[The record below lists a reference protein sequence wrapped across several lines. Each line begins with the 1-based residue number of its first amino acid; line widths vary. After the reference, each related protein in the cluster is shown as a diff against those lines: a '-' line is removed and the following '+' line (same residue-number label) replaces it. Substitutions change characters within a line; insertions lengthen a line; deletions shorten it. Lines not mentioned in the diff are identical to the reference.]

1 MQNSNSILAKLLA
14 NENITVLQGN
24 FRTAYFDLSKRTLG
38 LPVYKQYT
46 QDVTNLMIGHEV
58 GHALFT
64 PFDGW
69 HDSDKKYEFPRSFIN
84 VVEDIR
90 IERMIQTKYPGLVSV
105 FKRGYKTL
113 VDEDFFGTSGRDL
126 QTYAL
131 IDRINIKAKL
141 ADLATIEFSNEESPL
156 VDQAFAV
163 KTFEDVLVS
172 CQAIYDFMKSTADE
186 KPPETNFDSLLEED
200 EEEMSQDD
208 SESLE
213 GSEPEI
219 SDQEANSQSIP
230 QDMDMSEDDS
240 NDDKAQEAIQNDDY
254 SDDQFESET
263 DLSFRRN
270 ETNLVDESVDID
282 TYVSKLSRVQADRM
296 TIDYEAVSAS
306 REKTSSRYPE
316 LYSDLR
322 AEFQI
327 EYDAFYDESKKITA
341 VLAKEFEMRKA
352 AYRSQR
358 SRTSRSGV
366 LNTSKLHN
374 YKFSDDIFKS
384 LTVIA
389 DDKSHGM
396 IMMIDYSGSMSSII
410 NSVIKQTLNLAFF
423 CKKVNIPFKVFGF
436 TNSNDVIDD
445 DVAAGHLGPFLYTSS
460 TAVFE
465 LLNSSLKPKE
475 FDKAAFDLYF
485 YSKIETQPI
494 TSVYERLGSTPL
506 NQALLGMEYIID
518 DFRKSTNVQKMNFVL
533 LTDGAAQRMNVNA
546 GENFTPPSSFARMG
560 RRILMKTKNNYEF
573 NIKYETT
580 GATISILEAYRKDG
594 INTIGFFLAE
604 SAYDFR
610 GAVWSAEKDKYTP
623 DSLMREYRKKYNSQK
638 FITFDNTI
646 GYDRYF
652 IVKGDSKSLNTDI
665 DELDIDADASQSQIN
680 KSFMKFANSKKAN
693 RILASQF
700 AQIIA

>member
-1 MQNSNSILAKLLA
+1 MQNSKSILAKLLA

-141 ADLATIEFSNEESPL
+141 ADLVYIEFSNEEIPL

-186 KPPETNFDSLLEED
+186 KLPETDFDSLLEED

-213 GSEPEI
+213 GSEPET
-219 SDQEANSQSIP
+219 SDQEANPQSTP

-270 ETNLVDESVDID
+270 ETNLIDESVDID

-306 REKTSSRYPE
+306 REKKASSYPE

-396 IMMIDYSGSMSSII
+396 IMMIDYSGSMSSVI

-436 TNSNDVIDD
+436 TNSSDAIDD
-445 DVAAGHLGPFLYTSS
+445 DVAAEHLGPFLWTRS

-465 LLNSSLKPKE
+465 LLNSSLKTKE

-485 YSKIETQPI
+485 YSKNQTQPI
-494 TSVYERLGSTPL
+494 ASVYERLGSTPL
-506 NQALLGMEYIID
+506 NEALLGMEYIID

>member
-1 MQNSNSILAKLLA
+1 MQNSKSILAKLLA

-90 IERMIQTKYPGLVSV
+90 IERMIQTKYPGLVSI

-141 ADLATIEFSNEESPL
+141 ADLATIEFSNEEFPL

-186 KPPETNFDSLLEED
+186 KLPETDFDSLLEED

-213 GSEPEI
+213 GSEPET
-219 SDQEANSQSIP
+219 SDQEANPQSTP
-230 QDMDMSEDDS
+230 QDMDMSEDD
-240 NDDKAQEAIQNDDY
+240 NDDDKAQAQEAIQNDDH

-282 TYVSKLSRVQADRM
+282 TYVSKVSRVQADRM
-296 TIDYEAVSAS
+296 TVDYEAVAAS
-306 REKTSSRYPE
+306 REKISSRYPE
-316 LYSDLR
+316 ILNELR
-322 AEFQI
+322 AEIQI
-327 EYDAFYDESKKITA
+327 EYDAFYDESKKIAA

-396 IMMIDYSGSMSSII
+396 IMMIDYSGSMASVM

-436 TNSNDVIDD
+436 TNSSDVIDD
-445 DVAAGHLGPFLYTSS
+445 DVAAGHLGPFLWTRS

-465 LLNSSLKPKE
+465 LLNSSLKTKE

-485 YSKIETQPI
+485 YSKNQTQPI
-494 TSVYERLGSTPL
+494 ASVYERLGSTPL
-506 NQALLGMEYIID
+506 NEALLGMEYIID

-533 LTDGAAQRMNVNA
+533 LTDGAAQRMNVST
-546 GENFTPPSSFARMG
+546 GESPTYFTRMG
-560 RRILMKTKNNYEF
+560 RKILMKTKNNHEF

-580 GATISILEAYRKDG
+580 GATTSILEAYQKDG

-610 GAVWSAEKDKYTP
+610 GAVWSAEKDKYTS